1 MIVLTKEIPYKY
13 GDTIKILP
21 LFDIHLGNSLC
32 DERALKRDLDAIDD
46 MTYIIGGGDWL
57 DSIIVKDAKRYR
69 KSMDSTGGDDIVD
82 EQIDRMCALV
92 APYKDRI
99 IGLACGNHE
108 DSIVSHCSTNPI
120 KRLCASLNVPF
131 LGFSALVRLRFSEEG
146 NRGRTV
152 IVRLHHGWGGGSR
165 TQGAD
170 LTKFSKDVANW
181 SADLF
186 LYGHVHRRQ
195 DDRVPRLGLAGD
207 KLVSRP
213 KVMVICGTYLKTYTS
228 DYNVSYSEAKG
239 YPPTE
244 IGAPTITITPD
255 GTWVKI
261 AVVS

>member
-13 GDTIKILP
+13 GDTIKLLP

-32 DERALKRDLDAIDD
+32 DERALKKDLEAVDD
-46 MTYIIGGGDWL
+46 QTYIIGGGDWL

-69 KSMDSTGGDDIVD
+69 KSMDSTQGDDVID
-82 EQIDRMCALV
+82 EQINRMFFMIE
-92 APYKDRI
+92 PYRDKI
-99 IGLACGNHE
+99 IGLGTGNHE
-108 DSIVSHCSTNPI
+108 DMIVSHCSTNPI
-120 KRLCASLNVPF
+120 KRLCASLSVPF
-131 LGFSALVRLRFSEEG
+131 LGFSSLIRLRLSEG
-146 NRGRTV
+146 GSRGRT
-152 IVRLHHGWGGGSR
+152 INIRMHHGWGGGSR

-170 LTKFSKDVANW
+170 LTKFSRDTNYFDC
-181 SADLF
+181 DLF

-195 DDRVPRLGLAGD
+195 DDRVPRLGLVGE
-207 KLVSRP
+207 KLVSKP
-213 KVMVICGTYLKTYTS
+213 KVMVICGTYLKTYTT

-255 GTWVKI
+255 AQWVKM